1 MRGIEMCA
9 IISIYLCS
17 DQAGLIKSVFT
28 AKLEVLREGSRM
40 SYSFLYPQ
48 LLVCYVEG
56 LGKIFH
62 VCWLCWARLS
72 LSPYCAFELVPP
84 AFWGSTEPVQW
95 PLWDRTDL
103 ADLKTGNLPS
113 VVFPLWNRS
122 SPCYFSFS
130 SGDYVHYFS
139 NSKAG
144 VGQEGNTVAWS
155 RAGEDSGEQA
165 GVCPDW
171 RRPVP
176 THDCHKWF
184 LVWCCHTFRCF
195 KRNQMF
201 IGHLLLFKYLWQA
214 QKV

>member
-28 AKLEVLREGSRM
+28 AKLEVLREGSHM

-130 SGDYVHYFS
+130 SGGLCSLFLKLKGRRGPGRKYSGMKQGRWGQWRAGRCVPWLEKTGS
-139 NSKAG
+139 NS
-144 VGQEGNTVAWS
+144 WL
-155 RAGEDSGEQA
+155 
-165 GVCPDW
+165 PLM
-171 RRPVP
+171 VP
-176 THDCHKWF
+176 G
-184 LVWCCHTFRCF
+184 L
-195 KRNQMF
+195 M
-201 IGHLLLFKYLWQA
+201 LPYL
-214 QKV
+214 